1 MRFVAPHQFRETRS
15 GNCCR
20 HKKIQR
26 AGVEDKKSDVFI
38 TFSKVLIIFFKIVIK
53 HNMTHVVIISGLECD
68 LYRNKTLF
76 FLLFSCFVLDSV
88 F

>member
-1 MRFVAPHQFRETRS
+1 VVSTQSTTRYK
-15 GNCCR
+15 GF
-20 HKKIQR
+20 IFFFFFFF
-26 AGVEDKKSDVFI
+26 EEKKSDVFI
-38 TFSKVLIIFFKIVIK
+38 TFRKVLIIFFKIVIIN
-53 HNMTHVVIISGLECD
+53 NMTHVVIISGLECD